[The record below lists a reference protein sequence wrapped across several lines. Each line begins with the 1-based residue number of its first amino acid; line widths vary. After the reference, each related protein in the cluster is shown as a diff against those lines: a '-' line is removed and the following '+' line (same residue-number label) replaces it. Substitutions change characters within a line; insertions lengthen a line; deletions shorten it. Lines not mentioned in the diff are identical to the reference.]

1 MGSVWSGKPVHNE
14 KIWKSFD
21 FIRSL
26 TLWLSWLNVIIRGGA
41 VFMLY
46 KIVATSPRPQ
56 LFNQ

>member
-26 TLWLSWLNVIIRGGA
+26 TLWLSWLNVFIRGGA

-46 KIVATSPRPQ
+46 KIVATSPRP
-56 LFNQ
+56 